1 MSTDSYITLAQLVTR
16 RGNAVT
22 TGTPS
27 NWRSQWKGPAYV
39 KPGRSVRYTLAAVTE
54 YEAGNTNAKAS
65 GAA

>member
-1 MSTDSYITLAQLVTR
+1 MTSDYLTPSQLVAR
-16 RGNAVT
+16 WGKAVT